1 MQAPE
6 LMIKQCSIPEMGRE
20 TDTTSLCRTH
30 ILKAD
35 KVQTIQSVWFE
46 TSEGNT
52 RGYSITENF
61 NEEASVSLLQVGNQ
75 GWEEPDKAGNSTAKG
90 VCKAFIR
97 SSRDSNTLAA
107 HQFPGTTVTFNTTH
121 SCAIK
126 GSQGFDDCVAWNQPS
141 GSEGKPPNGSKID
154 FMLECARCILAPLT
168 LCWLFCYSTND
179 LIPWEKAFCLHRVLY
194 SWILDELVDIK
205 VDSMENLNWKI
216 TRQ

>member
-1 MQAPE
+1 MTQHLSAEPTFSK
-6 LMIKQCSIPEMGRE
+6 LIRCKPSKVFDLKHVKVTPGATASQR
-20 TDTTSLCRTH
+20 
-30 ILKAD
+30 ILLK
-35 KVQTIQSVWFE
+35 
-46 TSEGNT
+46 
-52 RGYSITENF
+52 RH
-61 NEEASVSLLQVGNQ
+61 QVGNQ

-121 SCAIK
+121 SSAIK

-154 FMLECARCILAPLT
+154 FMLECARRILAPLT

-179 LIPWEKAFCLHRVLY
+179 LIPWEKAFCLHRVLF
-194 SWILDELVDIK
+194 SWILDELVDI
-205 VDSMENLNWKI
+205 
-216 TRQ
+216 